1 MIHGLKHFVVERART
16 ARRFIKSTNPPYR
29 IEELTIIEI
38 DKKGDQYLAEVKTLF
53 SDNRNV
59 GLISESGM
67 PAIADPGSEVVSLAH
82 KHGVTVK
89 PLTGPSSLFLALSA
103 SGLNGQSFA
112 FRGYLPIKEN
122 EIIQK
127 IKQLETIILKE
138 NQTQIFIET
147 PYRNE
152 RIFKFLTQKLSAKI
166 RLCIAKDVT
175 GQEEYIKTRTISE
188 WKKHPTSICLLYTS
202 PSPRDS

>member
-67 PAIADPGSEVVSLAH
+67 PAIADPGSEMVSLAH

-89 PLTGPSSLFLALSA
+89 QLTEPSSLFLALSA

-188 WKKHPTSICLLYTS
+188 WKKHPTSIGKIPTIYLIGL
-202 PSPRDS
+202 